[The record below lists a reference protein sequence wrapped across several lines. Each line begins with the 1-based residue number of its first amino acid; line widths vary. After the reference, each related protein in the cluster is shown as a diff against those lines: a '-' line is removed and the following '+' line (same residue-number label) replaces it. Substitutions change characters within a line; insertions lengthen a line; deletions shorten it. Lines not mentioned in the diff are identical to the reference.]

1 MEETGTLG
9 VRVYPCER
17 HIITRDLYSVEVL
30 VDDAKELVK
39 VKVAKD
45 RKGKIIR
52 IKPEYEDVKKIA
64 DKTGKPLREIVELVT
79 MRAREALLKE

>member
-1 MEETGTLG
+1 
-9 VRVYPCER
+9 
-17 HIITRDLYSVEVL
+17 
-30 VDDAKELVK
+30 